1 MLIIGLIFLLAALL
15 QGLTGFGF
23 SILAVPLLTLFISPK
38 IMVPVLLLYS
48 IVINIVVFSS
58 CWRSVELK
66 RILILLI
73 FGILGMPLGTHLLV
87 VLPDNY
93 LRIGIGFLIL
103 GFGLLQLLGFK
114 KKFKQNSMVTAP
126 IGFASGILSGSISM
140 SGPPIILFLT
150 NQEVGKH
157 VFRANLAA
165 YFFILNIFTIPVYI
179 MNDLLTKTVLN
190 ISLKYLVALLTGVFL
205 GNYISHKIKDTHF
218 RKVTLILLIL
228 LGILSV
234 LGGLSLL

>member
-1 MLIIGLIFLLAALL
+1 MIIGLIFLVAALL

-58 CWRSVELK
+58 CWRSVQLK
-66 RILILLI
+66 RIIILLI
-73 FGILGMPLGTHLLV
+73 FGVIGMPLGTHLLV
-87 VLPDNY
+87 VLPDNL
-93 LRIGIGFLIL
+93 LRVGIGFLIL
-103 GFGLLQLLGFK
+103 GFGTLQLFGFK
-114 KKFKQNSMVTAP
+114 KKFRQNSPVTAP
-126 IGFASGILSGSISM
+126 IGFVSGVLSGSISM

-157 VFRANLAA
+157 VFRSNLAA

-179 MNDLLTKTVLN
+179 ANDLLTTTVLN
-190 ISLKYLVALLTGVFL
+190 ISLKYFIALLAGVFA
-205 GNYISHKIKDTHF
+205 GNYLSKKIKDAHF
-218 RKVTLILLIL
+218 RNITLVLLIL

-234 LGGLSLL
+234 LGGLNIL